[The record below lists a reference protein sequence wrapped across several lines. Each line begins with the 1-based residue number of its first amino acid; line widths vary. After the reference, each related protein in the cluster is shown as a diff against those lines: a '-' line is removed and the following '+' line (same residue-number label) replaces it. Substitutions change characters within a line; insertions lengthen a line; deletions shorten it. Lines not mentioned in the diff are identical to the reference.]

1 MLLPN
6 DRFPDIAALGDWLH
20 SNGLKFG
27 IYSCPGEHTCGGYL
41 GSLDHE
47 QQDAEVW
54 NSWGVDYLK
63 YDWCGYHWVY
73 EAGRDKSEAAFIWP
87 YLKMQ
92 LKALIARD
100 IWDMSEYFSVVN
112 EQSEMVKK
120 ALEVIMK

>member
-1 MLLPN
+1 MWIITVRNCRAVGRRLPE
-6 DRFPDIAALGDWLH
+6 
-20 SNGLKFG
+20 
-27 IYSCPGEHTCGGYL
+27 GEKQNIKPK
-41 GSLDHE
+41 DE
-47 QQDAEVW
+47 AE
-54 NSWGVDYLK
+54 L
-63 YDWCGYHWVY
+63 
-73 EAGRDKSEAAFIWP
+73 ERTLP